1 MELKQEISKIID
13 SLPETVL
20 PELLT
25 FLRNI
30 EKASK
35 DGALTAM
42 HLRTILR
49 EDHELLQ
56 ELAK

>member
-1 MELKQEISKIID
+1 MEVKQEISKIIE
-13 SLPETVL
+13 SLPESILAEV
-20 PELLT
+20 LT
-25 FLRNI
+25 FLRDI

-35 DGALTAM
+35 DGNLTTM
-42 HLRTILR
+42 DLRIILK

>member
-1 MELKQEISKIID
+1 MEVKQEISKIIE
-13 SLPETVL
+13 SLPEYVL
-20 PELLT
+20 TEVLM
-25 FLRNI
+25 FLRDI

-35 DGALTAM
+35 DGKLTAM
-42 HLRTILR
+42 HLRAILK